1 MSGPPR
7 PPGTPASGSRFFV
20 ETWGCQMNEHDSR
33 RLASQLVAQ
42 GMERTDD
49 PAAADVILL
58 NSCSVREKA
67 DQKVYSRIG
76 EYRLLKAQRP
86 ELKIGLCGC
95 VAQREGEKALARI
108 AELDL
113 VLGPARVGELRT
125 LLPDVLAGERV
136 VAVGFP
142 EERTYDLD
150 TISREES
157 AKGMVTVIEG
167 CDKRC
172 TFCVVPSTRGP
183 ERCRPMA
190 EILVEVR
197 RLLELGF
204 EEIELLG
211 QTVNHWREPDGANGP
226 GAAVALDFADL
237 LDAVAPL
244 PGLRRLRFVT
254 SFPRDFTPRMVDC
267 LRRHRN
273 ICDYLHLP
281 VQSGSDRVLRRM
293 GRGYEIGAYLDLV
306 EQIRVA
312 RPTVALSTDIIV
324 GFPGESDDDF
334 RATLELVE
342 RVRFAALYAF
352 KYSPRPGTAALRL
365 AKEEIP
371 EAVADTR
378 LQELLELEDRIQAE
392 LNAELVGTTKEVV
405 VTGYG
410 KRRQEV
416 GPTTGGEAYRRVNG
430 RTSCNR
436 NVHFDVDPTQDR
448 LPSIGSFLDVR
459 IDRALPHS
467 LLGAALIDSGAS
479 KTKGSP
485 TSAILPLAPP
495 SRPTATRVRLPVLA

>member
-1 MSGPPR
+1 MSGGPR
-7 PPGTPASGSRFFV
+7 PPATGSRFFV

-33 RLASQLVAQ
+33 RLAGQLVAQ
-42 GMERTDD
+42 GMEPTDD
-49 PAAADVILL
+49 PAAADLILL

-76 EYRLLKAQRP
+76 EYRLLKAERP
-86 ELKIGLCGC
+86 DLKIGLCGC
-95 VAQREGEKALARI
+95 VAQREGEAALERI

-125 LLPDVLAGERV
+125 LLPEVLAGERV

-211 QTVNHWREPDGANGP
+211 QTVNHWREPEGTSEER
-226 GAAVALDFADL
+226 ALDFADL

-267 LRRHRN
+267 LRRHPN
-273 ICDYLHLP
+273 ISDYLHLP

-293 GRGYEIGAYLDLV
+293 GRGYEIASYLDLV
-306 EQIRVA
+306 EQIRTA
-312 RPTVALSTDIIV
+312 RATVALSTDIIV
-324 GFPGESDDDF
+324 GFPGETDADF

-342 RVRFAALYAF
+342 QVRFAALFAF
-352 KYSPRPGTAALRL
+352 RYSPRPGTAALRL
-365 AKEEIP
+365 ASQEIP
-371 EAVADTR
+371 AEVADAR
-378 LQELLELEDRIQAE
+378 LQELLALQDRIQAK
-392 LNAELVGTTKEVV
+392 LNAELVGSTKEVV

-410 KRRQEV
+410 KRSPAA
-416 GPTTGGEAYRRVNG
+416 GTATGGEAFRRING

-436 NVHFDVDPTQDR
+436 NVHFDVDPAQGR
-448 LPSIGSFLDVR
+448 LPSIGTFLDVR

-467 LLGAALIDSGAS
+467 LLGTAQIDATATSERGL
-479 KTKGSP
+479 P
-485 TSAILPLAPP
+485 TSGILPLAPP
-495 SRPTATRVRLPVLA
+495 SRPAAARVRLPVLA